1 MKRSAGV
8 LAYRFTHELQVFLVH
23 PGGPFFKNKDA
34 GAWTIPKGEILE
46 DEEPLAA
53 AQREFREETGFS
65 VSGDFKELTPI
76 KQKGGKVVLAWAI
89 EKDFDETKV
98 VSNTF
103 QIEWPPKS
111 SKMQTFPEVDKAGWF
126 SIDEAKVKVNPAQV
140 DFIDEIFRIT
150 NK

>member
-126 SIDEAKVKVNPAQV
+126 SIDRAKEKVNPAQV

>member
-1 MKRSAGV
+1 MKRSAGI

-53 AQREFREETGFS
+53 AQREFFEETGFS
-65 VSGDFKELTPI
+65 ISGDFNELKPI
-76 KQKGGKVVLAWAI
+76 KQKGGKLVLAWAI

-103 QIEWPPKS
+103 EIEWPPKS

-126 SIDEAKVKVNPAQV
+126 SIDKAKEKVNPAQV

>member
-34 GAWTIPKGEILE
+34 GTWTIPKGEILE

-126 SIDEAKVKVNPAQV
+126 SIDKAKEKVNPAQV

>member
-89 EKDFDETKV
+89 EQDFDETKV

-126 SIDEAKVKVNPAQV
+126 SIDKAKEKVNPAQV